1 MRKTTCGGS
10 HNSAG
15 KDKAEK
21 VGELHGFCDAVE
33 TRGKQTQGILEDR
46 KCFEEKI
53 KKDRERAALDIHTA
67 RTCESSRTSE
77 NQERKAKRR
86 LVSEGCCRKPQ
97 NDKDKREMLQI
108 HSVSI
113 QTIPTTEKPDWK
125 DFS

>member
-67 RTCESSRTSE
+67 RT
-77 NQERKAKRR
+77 
-86 LVSEGCCRKPQ
+86 LSEGCCRKPQ